1 MQLLLGGKPELDV
14 EEFKREVQYLG
25 GYDSSSPQVGWLWKF
40 LEQADQE
47 QLSKVL
53 SFITGCSC
61 LPMDGLNPRFTVVK
75 RVVDYDHDHD
85 QDEKETTNSRAGA
98 VEAINRSLPRLL
110 PRLFNNHY
118 DTFQNTY
125 HDVICYYD
133 SITLR

>member
-75 RVVDYDHDHD
+75 RVVDYDHDRDQDRGRD
-85 QDEKETTNSRAGA
+85 QDEKETTNSRAA
-98 VEAINRSLPRLL
+98 VEAINRSLPRFL
-110 PRLFNNHY
+110 
-118 DTFQNTY
+118 
-125 HDVICYYD
+125 V
-133 SITLR
+133 